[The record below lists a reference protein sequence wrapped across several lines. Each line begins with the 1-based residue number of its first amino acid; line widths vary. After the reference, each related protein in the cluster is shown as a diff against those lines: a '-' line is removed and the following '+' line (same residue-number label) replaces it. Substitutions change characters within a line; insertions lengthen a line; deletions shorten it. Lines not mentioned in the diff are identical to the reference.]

1 MCCTFPVH
9 MLSKTWCT
17 VGPGL
22 LMDCVTLAYRSCLR
36 RGASIQCW
44 PCTLCGVPGEC
55 LYFDVF
61 SACSRGWRVRFCTHA
76 PWYVL
81 LPLLC
86 RLCCY
91 MWNHIT
97 VWWCCLCHFR
107 KVVSLLQRLQ
117 MPEGWL

>member
-1 MCCTFPVH
+1 MCCMLPVH

-22 LMDCVTLAYRSCLR
+22 LMDRVTLAFRSRLR

-61 SACSRGWRVRFCTHA
+61 LGLQLGVAGEVLRSCTLVCFVAAAMQALLLHVE
-76 PWYVL
+76 PHHCLVVL
-81 LPLLC
+81 LVPLSQSC
-86 RLCCY
+86 F
-91 MWNHIT
+91 T
-97 VWWCCLCHFR
+97 AAA
-107 KVVSLLQRLQ
+107 S
-117 MPEGWL
+117 PDA